1 MCESDP
7 DHVCV
12 VSQFQDLCVSTR
24 PGRDMALLE
33 CTSAAVDGHADEKQ
47 QLLLASAHEI
57 LVFEDTC
64 R

>member
-1 MCESDP
+1 
-7 DHVCV
+7 
-12 VSQFQDLCVSTR
+12 
-24 PGRDMALLE
+24 MALLE